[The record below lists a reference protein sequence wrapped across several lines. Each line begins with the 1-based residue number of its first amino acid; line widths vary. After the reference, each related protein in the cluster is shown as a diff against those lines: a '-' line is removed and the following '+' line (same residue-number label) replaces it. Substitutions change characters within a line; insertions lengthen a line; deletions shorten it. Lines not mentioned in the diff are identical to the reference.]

1 MTTPLVDLQ
10 LRKGVAHLTLDAPDS
25 GNALSLALALDL
37 RRALEAIAGDDGAR
51 AVLLRGR
58 GRMFCAGGDLRSM
71 HAAENRSS
79 FVHTLALAAH
89 DAVRALATLQKP
101 VVAAVHGSA
110 AGAGLSLALLADIV
124 LADPGSSFL
133 TAYTSVGLTP
143 DCGQSW
149 LLPRAIG
156 AQRALG
162 LTLMPRPVSAEEAH
176 ALGIVSRVVAE
187 NELMEEA
194 TAVAERLAAGP
205 AHALGEA
212 RALLRAAALEG
223 FDAHLDLEAATIARM
238 AASDESASLIA
249 SFFAPQP

>member
-1 MTTPLVDLQ
+1 VE
-10 LRKGVAHLTLDAPDS
+10 V
-25 GNALSLALALDL
+25 
-37 RRALEAIAGDDGAR
+37 IARDEVVR
-51 AVLLRGR
+51 TVLLAGR

-71 HAAENRSS
+71 YAAENRGS
-79 FVHTLALAAH
+79 FVHALALAAH
-89 DAVRALATLQKP
+89 DAVRALATLRKP
-101 VVAAVHGSA
+101 IVAAVRGSA

-149 LLPRAIG
+149 LLPRAVG
-156 AQRALG
+156 TQRALE
-162 LTLMPRPVSAEEAH
+162 LTLMPRRVSAEEAH

-187 NELMEEA
+187 RDLIDEA

-212 RALLRAAALEG
+212 RALIREAALEG

-238 AASDESASLIA
+238 AASAEAGSLIA
-249 SFFAPQP
+249 SFFAPHQ